1 MGIVDAFTAEAR
13 VELKVNEL
21 MNLMKYTAKAE
32 AIYNGVKANVPHK
45 YLRACINGNE
55 EKEAEDNV
63 LERKGAEQFDETGI

>member
-32 AIYNGVKANVPHK
+32 VIYNGVKANVPHK
-45 YLRACINGNE
+45 DLRACINGNE
-55 EKEAEDNV
+55 EKEVEDNV
-63 LERKGAEQFDETGI
+63 SE

>member
-32 AIYNGVKANVPHK
+32 VIYNGVKANVPHE
-45 YLRACINGNE
+45 YLRACISGIE
-55 EKEAEDNV
+55 EKEDEDNV
-63 LERKGAEQFDETGI
+63 SE

>member
-32 AIYNGVKANVPHK
+32 VIYNGVKANVPHE
-45 YLRACINGNE
+45 YLRACISGEE
-55 EKEAEDNV
+55 EKEEENNV
-63 LERKGAEQFDETGI
+63 SE